1 MQKGCPKYCDECIEY
16 YDDEI
21 ISKDKLCKRCSEDF
35 YPLQKS
41 SDEQFY
47 VRCYPNDSSP
57 NGYFFYEDGEKSE
70 HRACY
75 ETCAKCN
82 QTGDF
87 SHHLCEECDT
97 GFTKIEEEQ
106 DNCFP
111 ICSFFYYYTIYK
123 KYKCTE
129 EKKCP
134 KEYPYLILENN
145 KCIDYCKNDNTY
157 KFTYNNKCFQFC
169 PNGTHESQE
178 KDYKLT
184 CVDDKNSLS
193 EIECSRDA
201 KIIQLEYENIT
212 NDFLDNFTR
221 DYIINYPTDVG
232 KVITYS
238 PPENSLKEYLI
249 VLYKYEQCAKETV
262 SNFIELE
269 LDECINSIKKKK
281 N

>member
-1 MQKGCPKYCDECIEY
+1 MGGVYTGKCHASCLKCNGPSPNNCTTCNNAKNYYLAEGKNACYKKDKIPFNFYLDLNESIIRKCHPKCFTCNGEGTDENNNCIECNGGLELDEENNSNCVQKGCPKYCDECIEY
-16 YDDEI
+16 YDNEI
-21 ISKDKLCKRCSEDF
+21 ISIDKLCKRCSEDF
-35 YPLQKS
+35 YPLQKT

-111 ICSFFYYYTIYK
+111 KCSFFYYYTIYK

-129 EKKCP
+129 EKECP
-134 KEYPYLILENN
+134 KEYPYLIL
-145 KCIDYCKNDNTY
+145 
-157 KFTYNNKCFQFC
+157 
-169 PNGTHESQE
+169 
-178 KDYKLT
+178 
-184 CVDDKNSLS
+184 
-193 EIECSRDA
+193 
-201 KIIQLEYENIT
+201 KIIN
-212 NDFLDNFTR
+212 
-221 DYIINYPTDVG
+221 V
-232 KVITYS
+232 
-238 PPENSLKEYLI
+238 
-249 VLYKYEQCAKETV
+249 
-262 SNFIELE
+262 
-269 LDECINSIKKKK
+269 
-281 N
+281 